1 MRRTSFREEG
11 VPHTLVV
18 IADLTRALRE
28 EEIKAWQR
36 LVRVLG
42 HELNNSLAPIKSI
55 SGSLR
60 SLMKREDRAHDWEED
75 MTSGLEII
83 ESRAEGLNQFM
94 AVYAN
99 LAKLPPPNP
108 APTDMGRLIRRVAA
122 LQTNVPVE
130 IVGGPEITANIDAA
144 QIEQVLI
151 NLFKN
156 AAEAV
161 IEHAEETGNRGG
173 VRTRW
178 TQRGQ
183 SFEVVV
189 EDDGAGIANPA
200 NLFVPFFTTK
210 ATGSGI
216 GLVLCRQI
224 IENHGGTIALENRA
238 DEGATGMLARL
249 RLAI

>member
-11 VPHTLVV
+11 IPHTLVV

-60 SLMKREDRAHDWEED
+60 SLVKSEKRADDWQED
-75 MTSGLEII
+75 MMSGLEII

-99 LAKLPPPNP
+99 LAKLPPPTL
-108 APTDMGRLIRRVAA
+108 APVEIGPLIRRVAA
-122 LQTNVPVE
+122 LETSLPIE
-130 IVGGPEITANIDAA
+130 IGDGPEITANIDAA

-161 IEHAEETGNRGG
+161 AEHAAETGKKGG
-173 VRTRW
+173 VHVKWGRH
-178 TQRGQ
+178 G
-183 SFEVVV
+183 SFV
-189 EDDGAGIANPA
+189 EIQVLDDGPGIANPS

-210 ATGSGI
+210 RSGSGI

-224 IENHGGTIALENRA
+224 VENHGGTITLENR
-238 DEGATGMLARL
+238 DGEKSGTLARL
-249 RLAI
+249 RLAL